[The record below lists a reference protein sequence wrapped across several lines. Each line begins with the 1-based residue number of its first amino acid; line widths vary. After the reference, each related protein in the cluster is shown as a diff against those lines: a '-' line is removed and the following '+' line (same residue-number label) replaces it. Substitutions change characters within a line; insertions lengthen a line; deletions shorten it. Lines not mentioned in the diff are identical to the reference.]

1 MAYTARLCRLIAV
14 FGLKHVF
21 FLLCF
26 FSRDTAAHCVGYAW
40 AQSDSWSF
48 CDRVRLAYE
57 SDIIVGLHSS
67 HMLVEILF
75 ARPGSVIIDISTFNF
90 VSLLA
95 APDPV
100 F

>member
-1 MAYTARLCRLIAV
+1 MQVDRRPND
-14 FGLKHVF
+14 FSLKHVVF
-21 FLLCF
+21 SLCF
-26 FSRDTAAHCVGYAW
+26 FSVFSRDTAAHWLGHAW

-48 CDRVRLAYE
+48 CGRVRLAYE
-57 SDIIVGLHSS
+57 SDIILGLHSS

-95 APDPV
+95 ALAPV